1 VLTEN
6 APSPQAA
13 PAFTGMAFFVG
24 YLMAAV
30 GPVAFGALR
39 DATGTFTPVFA
50 TLTVLA
56 VLTLLVALAA
66 APTPSRKRA
75 ELCSQRNPATPIR

>member
-1 VLTEN
+1 
-6 APSPQAA
+6 
-13 PAFTGMAFFVG
+13 MAFFIG

-50 TLTVLA
+50 TLTILA

-66 APTPSRKRA
+66 APRPALNRA
-75 ELCSQRNPATPIR
+75 ELSSQRNPGPRIR